1 MSRFL
6 VDNQLPAAL
15 ARWLSDQGH
24 VAEHAADVNL
34 AQAPDR
40 LLWLYAAEHGA
51 AILTKDEDFAQLV
64 TLRTEPVPVVWLRL
78 GNCRTPALLSA
89 MAIALPA
96 ITDQLAR
103 GTRLIEVH

>member
-24 VAEHAADVNL
+24 IAEHAADVNL
-34 AQAPDR
+34 DQAPDR

-64 TLRTEPVPVVWLRL
+64 TLRPEPVPVVWLRL

-89 MAIALPA
+89 TAIALPA